1 MSGARRLPPVGAAL
15 LWKVQFAFP
24 FHRLA
29 IMTTAENDVAAKSS
43 EAIAKDIAA
52 AIAERRVPPGA
63 KLREEALS
71 RLYGVSRTKIRAALL
86 MLSKEKLIN
95 IIPDKG
101 AFVSEPTEAEAR
113 EIFSVRR
120 TLEAA
125 MVREFVAKAKAADF
139 RKLEKHLAAERAALT
154 SGDPQNRSRLLGDFH
169 LALAGIA
176 GNKVLAD
183 ILAELIARSSLIT
196 MLYQSDRD
204 AICSADEHKEFIR
217 VAKKG
222 DAEQAVQLMLD
233 HLHHVEAALQFE
245 KPVAAEKPDLLKA
258 LLA

>member
-1 MSGARRLPPVGAAL
+1 MSTAA
-15 LWKVQFAFP
+15 
-24 FHRLA
+24 
-29 IMTTAENDVAAKSS
+29 NDATAKSS
-43 EAIAKDIAA
+43 EAIAKDIAT

-86 MLSKEKLIN
+86 ILSKEKLIST
-95 IIPDKG
+95 IPDKG

-120 TLEAA
+120 ILEAA

-139 RKLEKHLAAERAALT
+139 RRIEKHLASERTALT
-154 SGDPQNRSRLLGDFH
+154 SGDPQSRSRLLGDFH
-169 LALAGIA
+169 IALAQIA
-176 GNKVLAD
+176 GNQVLCD
-183 ILAELIARSSLIT
+183 ILAELVARSSLIT

-204 AICSADEHKEFIR
+204 AVCSSDEHKEFIR

-222 DAEQAVQLMLD
+222 DAEQAVRLMLD
-233 HLHHVEAALQFE
+233 HLNHVEAALQFE
-245 KPVAAEKPDLLKA
+245 KPAQADKPDLLKA

>member
-1 MSGARRLPPVGAAL
+1 MSTAATE
-15 LWKVQFAFP
+15 A
-24 FHRLA
+24 
-29 IMTTAENDVAAKSS
+29 TAKSS
-43 EAIAKDIAA
+43 EAIAKDIAL

-95 IIPDKG
+95 MIPDKG

-120 TLEAA
+120 ILEAA
-125 MVREFVAKAKAADF
+125 LVREFVAKAKPADF
-139 RKLEKHLAAERAALT
+139 RKLDAHLASERAALT
-154 SGDPQNRSRLLGDFH
+154 SGDPQSRSRLLGDFH
-169 LALAGIA
+169 IALAGIV
-176 GNKVLAD
+176 GNQVLAE
-183 ILAELIARSSLIT
+183 ILAELVARSSLIT

-204 AICSADEHKEFIR
+204 AICSANEHRDFIR

-222 DAEQAVQLMLD
+222 DTEQAVKLMLD
-233 HLHHVEAALQFE
+233 HLHHVEAALCFDKQAN
-245 KPVAAEKPDLLKA
+245 VEKPDLLKA

>member
-1 MSGARRLPPVGAAL
+1 
-15 LWKVQFAFP
+15 
-24 FHRLA
+24 
-29 IMTTAENDVAAKSS
+29 MTTAANDATAKSS

-120 TLEAA
+120 ILEAA
-125 MVREFVAKAKAADF
+125 MVREFVAKAKPADF
-139 RKLEKHLAAERAALT
+139 RRLEKHLASERKALT
-154 SGDPQNRSRLLGDFH
+154 SGNPQSRSRLLGDFH
-169 LALAGIA
+169 IALAEVA
-176 GNKVLAD
+176 GNQVLCD

-196 MLYQSDRD
+196 MLYQSDRN

-217 VAKKG
+217 VAREG
-222 DAEQAVQLMLD
+222 DAEQAVKLMLD
-233 HLHHVEAALQFE
+233 HLNHVEGALQFE
-245 KPVAAEKPDLLKA
+245 KPAQPGKPDLLKA